1 MKKIYNSP
9 RLIIVQMNATVLQ
22 AISGGVGTG
31 SKPGDEYNPEDP
43 TYAPYYGYEDNEE
56 DW

>member
-22 AISGGVGTG
+22 ATSGGVGTG